1 MASWWGGNPWDCVV
15 DRAGGSGF
23 SVTPD
28 ELMARLSGLRWAQI
42 GGRRAPHMPLLLLL
56 WLFGQFAVT

>member
-1 MASWWGGNPWDCVV
+1 
-15 DRAGGSGF
+15 
-23 SVTPD
+23 
-28 ELMARLSGLRWAQI
+28 MARLSGLRWAQI